1 MTIQDSTYLKFEET
15 INYSFRDKSL
25 LALALIHKSYKNE
38 NQDEGEDCNER
49 LEFLGD
55 SVLGCSVA
63 AALFKEFADMDEGR
77 LSFLKSFVVSK
88 KVLAVIASD
97 LNLGTFLKMGKGEE
111 KSGGRTRESNL
122 ANGLEALIAAIYL
135 DGSYSAAEEWTINKF
150 KKHIKEGIDFYNH
163 GAKNE
168 LQEFV
173 QAKYSELPVYTVLEE
188 LGPEHRR
195 EYIVQVE
202 INGKVL
208 GKGKG
213 PSKKEAES
221 NAACEALEKFK

>member
-1 MTIQDSTYLKFEET
+1 MTVQDSAYLKFEET
-15 INYSFRDKSL
+15 INYLFRDKSL
-25 LALALIHKSYKNE
+25 LALALMHKSYKNE
-38 NQDEGEDCNER
+38 NQDEVEDCNER

-55 SVLGCSVA
+55 SVLGCAVA
-63 AALFKEFADMDEGR
+63 TALFKEFTDMDEGR

-88 KVLAVIASD
+88 KMLALVSSE

-135 DGSYSAAEEWTINKF
+135 DSGYSAAEEWIINKF
-150 KKHIKEGIDFYNH
+150 RKHIKEGIDFYNH

-168 LQEFV
+168 LQEFA
-173 QAKYSELPVYTVLEE
+173 QAKYSELPVYTVLKE

-221 NAACEALEKFK
+221 NAACEALEKLK